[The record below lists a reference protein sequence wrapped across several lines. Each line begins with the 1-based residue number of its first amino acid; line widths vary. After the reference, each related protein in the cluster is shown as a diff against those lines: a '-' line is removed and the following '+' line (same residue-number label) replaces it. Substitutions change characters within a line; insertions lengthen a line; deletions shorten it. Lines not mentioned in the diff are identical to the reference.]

1 MCLETG
7 ENEKCLVSS
16 VQNDH
21 LASQLQL
28 KWVQM
33 GKGQK
38 RLETGENE
46 KCLVSSVQNDHLDGS
61 ERIDVITSIVVFDL

>member
-1 MCLETG
+1 MG
-7 ENEKCLVSS
+7 PDGS
-16 VQNDH
+16 V
-21 LASQLQL
+21 
-28 KWVQM
+28 WVQI
-33 GKGQK
+33 GPKGQK